1 MTDDTSNI
9 ETGSSCYVV
18 NNATT
23 IYSYKNNNRTTY
35 VQIGGK
41 WFKTATQT
49 YTNIPTNTYCWS
61 YNDIRSLSSNAEFL
75 PLYEFIALCLAVF
88 VWYIVFK
95 LITRL
100 VKWKQ

>member
-9 ETGSSCYVV
+9 ERGASCYVV
-18 NNATT
+18 NNATS
-23 IYSYKNNNRTTY
+23 IYSYKNGSRKTY

-41 WFKTATQT
+41 WFLSAQT
-49 YTNIPTNTYCWS
+49 NYYSVPDNAVCWS
-61 YNDIRSLSSNAEFL
+61 YNDISSLNSNAQFF

>member
-1 MTDDTSNI
+1 MKDDTSNI

-23 IYSYKNNNRTTY
+23 IYSYKGGTRKTY
-35 VQIGGK
+35 IQIGGK
-41 WFKTATQT
+41 WFLSSQST
-49 YTNIPTNTYCWS
+49 YYNIPDNSVCWA
-61 YNDIRSLSSNAEFL
+61 YNDITSLNSNAQFYPLFEFV
-75 PLYEFIALCLAVF
+75 ALCLAVF